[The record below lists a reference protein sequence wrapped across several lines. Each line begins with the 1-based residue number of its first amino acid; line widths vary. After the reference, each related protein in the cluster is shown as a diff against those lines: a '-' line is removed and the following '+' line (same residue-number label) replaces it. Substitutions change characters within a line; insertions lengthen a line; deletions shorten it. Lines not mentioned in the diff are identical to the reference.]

1 MKIQSVLTFYQPNT
15 LARAAMWDNGL
26 CPGKWAVRLMVGWR
40 RCAEFR
46 SFSRQQSRRLGIGKS
61 SPRICACWFN
71 VSCCQSDPAA
81 VPISQT
87 YRRTPTNKGTEASPH
102 GFWLTIASIRPTG
115 NMDAGSIKQLFQSL
129 KKCSLPL
136 LLNLCGF
143 ILKNWE
149 SVTTVDAAST
159 GRLWLQK
166 KNRCEKSL
174 KQNLPT
180 TAGTSSYSP
189 PARGEAVSE
198 ASA

>member
-1 MKIQSVLTFYQPNT
+1 
-15 LARAAMWDNGL
+15 
-26 CPGKWAVRLMVGWR
+26 
-40 RCAEFR
+40 
-46 SFSRQQSRRLGIGKS
+46 
-61 SPRICACWFN
+61 
-71 VSCCQSDPAA
+71 
-81 VPISQT
+81 
-87 YRRTPTNKGTEASPH
+87 
-102 GFWLTIASIRPTG
+102 
-115 NMDAGSIKQLFQSL
+115 MDAGSIKQLFQSL

-136 LLNLCGF
+136 LLNLCSF

-166 KNRCEKSL
+166 KNRCEKTQ

-180 TAGTSSYSP
+180 AGRSSYSP